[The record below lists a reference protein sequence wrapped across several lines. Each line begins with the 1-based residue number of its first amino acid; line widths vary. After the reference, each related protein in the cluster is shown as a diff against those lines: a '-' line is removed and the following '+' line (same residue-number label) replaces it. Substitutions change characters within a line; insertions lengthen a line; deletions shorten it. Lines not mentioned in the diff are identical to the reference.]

1 MSFQIELNE
10 KIVTINVINKKNI
23 KHCYIRVLKD
33 DLVEIKSNIYF
44 SINDAKILLEKR
56 KNWLENAVKKVSKNT
71 LLEDEFLY
79 FGSKK
84 KLQDFGIK
92 NLKNLDKFYRDEI
105 EKILPN
111 IVKEFSQKMNLYPTA
126 ICYRKNRRTWGSC
139 NFKNGLNFNILLMK
153 FPLEVMQYIVI
164 HELAHIKHKNHSKK
178 FWDLV
183 EKFCPEY
190 KIVEKNFKNLIF

>member
-10 KIVTINVINKKNI
+10 KQVTVKLVNKKNV

-33 DLVEIKSNIYF
+33 DLIEIKSNIYF
-44 SINDAKILLEKR
+44 SLYDAKILVEKR
-56 KNWLENAVKKVSKNT
+56 KNWLENAIKKVSKNA

-79 FGSKK
+79 LGEVK
-84 KLQDFGIK
+84 KLQDFNI
-92 NLKNLDKFYRDEI
+92 KNLDKFYKNEI

-111 IVKEFSQKMNLYPTA
+111 IVETFSKKMDLYPTS
-126 ICYRKNRRTWGSC
+126 ISYRKNKRTWGSC
-139 NFKNGLNFNILLMK
+139 NYKNGLNFNILLMK
-153 FPLEVMQYIVI
+153 FPIELMEYVIV

-183 EKFCPEY
+183 EEFCPDY
-190 KIVEKNFKNLIF
+190 KQREKIFKSFL